1 MRFEKVSFEQFF
13 KDYQSLKPDSEAWY
27 VEEWLE
33 NLRFNPQ
40 WVEENIYN
48 KIKIPARATV
58 GSAGYDFFAPF
69 DFGLR
74 APYSFDDTY
83 IRRDSSIK
91 FPTGIRIV
99 LDDDKYLAIYPR
111 SGLGFKYKV
120 QLFNTVGIIDRDY
133 YYSDNEGHIWVKLY
147 NDSPEGKRL
156 AIKQGEAFCQG
167 IIQQYFLTEDDE
179 ANGIRNG
186 GLGSTGA

>member
-13 KDYQSLKPDSEAWY
+13 KDYQSLKPNSEARY

-33 NLRFNPQ
+33 NLRFSPQ

-58 GSAGYDFFAPF
+58 GSAGYDFVAPF
-69 DFGLR
+69 DFELR
-74 APYSFDDTY
+74 APYSFDDIY
-83 IRRDSSIK
+83 IRRNSSIK
-91 FPTGIRIV
+91 IPTGIRV
-99 LDDDKYLAIYPR
+99 LLDDDKYLAIYPR

-120 QLFNTVGIIDRDY
+120 QLFNTVGIVDSDY
-133 YYSDNEGHIWVKLY
+133 SKSDNEGHIWVKLF
-147 NDSPEGKRL
+147 NDSPEGKNL
-156 AIKQGEAFCQG
+156 TIKQGEAFCQG